1 MLNGAK
7 ANAKQPQEGV
17 QKGEVQAKSSMA
29 KSSIPEVFGMPPKKG
44 GKYIEDT
51 RMPGLVKQEWD
62 WHLNRKNPMSPEFA
76 DSLLESGKE
85 IYKARRLDFGNKVP
99 AKGWDS
105 MAAKQAGIML
115 GIHTQTQTDIQHTTH
130 THTNTQV
137 WCTAF
142 THTHNTNTQHT
153 SRTHH
158 THKLKHTRRYRARPG
173 EPIRDRCNARP
184 RCNFPHGPPDMGA
197 WA

>member
-17 QKGEVQAKSSMA
+17 QRGVVQARSSMA

-44 GKYIEDT
+44 GEYIEDT

-105 MAAKQAGIML
+105 MAAKQAGIVH
-115 GIHTQTQTDIQHTTH
+115 GIHTQTHTHTQHTTH
-130 THTNTQV
+130 TQV
-137 WCTAF
+137 SCTAF
-142 THTHNTNTQHT
+142 RHTHTTHTQHT
-153 SRTHH
+153 LSH
-158 THKLKHTRRYRARPG
+158 THITHTPHTHLYTHRYRARPS

>member
-1 MLNGAK
+1 
-7 ANAKQPQEGV
+7 
-17 QKGEVQAKSSMA
+17 MA

-44 GKYIEDT
+44 GEYIEDT

-105 MAAKQAGIML
+105 MAAKQAGIVH
-115 GIHTQTQTDIQHTTH
+115 GIHTQTHTHTTH
-130 THTNTQV
+130 NTHTGIVHGIQ
-137 WCTAF
+137 
-142 THTHNTNTQHT
+142 THTHNTHTTHTQHT
-153 SRTHH
+153 LSHTHH
-158 THKLKHTRRYRARPG
+158 THTTHTLIHTQVSCTA
-173 EPIRDRCNARP
+173 
-184 RCNFPHGPPDMGA
+184 
-197 WA
+197 